1 MTAAAAKKEDV
12 SPSADAKPDDDG
24 PEDGVRARI
33 CKRRGK
39 SRFAIPRVA
48 FRRLVT
54 EIVAQHRTDLRLQE
68 AALDALQESAENLI
82 GEHFA
87 RCSRVAELCRLDT
100 VRAEHWNFARNEEG
114 TLLG

>member
-1 MTAAAAKKEDV
+1 MTAAAKKEVDV
-12 SPSADAKPDDDG
+12 SRADAKTDDG
-24 PEDGVRARI
+24 QEEGVRARI

-54 EIVAQHRTDLRLQE
+54 EIVAQHRPDMRLQE
-68 AALDALQESAENLI
+68 AGLDALQESAENLI

-100 VRAEHWNFARNEEG
+100 VRAEHWHFAQKEEG